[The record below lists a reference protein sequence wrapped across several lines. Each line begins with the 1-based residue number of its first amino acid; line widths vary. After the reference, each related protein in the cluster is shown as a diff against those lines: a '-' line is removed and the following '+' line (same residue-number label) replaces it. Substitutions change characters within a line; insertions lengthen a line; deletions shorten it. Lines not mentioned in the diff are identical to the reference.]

1 MLEGRQQFQAQEAQ
15 LGREEGGQGEAEQ
28 WESGDV
34 LYPWGRWVN
43 VLHFDELAGRVGG
56 QKGRGGEGI
65 LQTRRVQRG

>member
-43 VLHFDELAGRVGG
+43 ILHFDELAGREGG
-56 QKGRGGEGI
+56 
-65 LQTRRVQRG
+65 